1 MVNASLTPVPMK
13 RMLVLSNESAGHWFR
28 RKQPPMHVEQ
38 LPAKAPMTDLAFFGA
53 SFISGFIIFA
63 GMIF

>member
-1 MVNASLTPVPMK
+1 MVNASLTSCVMK
-13 RMLVLSNESAGHWFR
+13 RILVLSNESAGHWFR
-28 RKQPPMHVEQ
+28 RKQPPVSVEQ
-38 LPAKAPMTDLAFFGA
+38 LPTRPPMSDFAFFGA